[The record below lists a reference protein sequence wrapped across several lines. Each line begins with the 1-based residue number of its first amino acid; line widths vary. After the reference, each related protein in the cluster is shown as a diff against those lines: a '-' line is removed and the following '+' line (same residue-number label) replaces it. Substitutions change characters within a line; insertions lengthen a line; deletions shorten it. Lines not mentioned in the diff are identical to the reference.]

1 MTPDVRTMVVDV
13 TMFSQDVFIAIVTTD
28 FMEKSAIPLDE
39 QP

>member
-1 MTPDVRTMVVDV
+1 MIPDVRTMVVDV
-13 TMFSQDVFIAIVTTD
+13 TMFSLDGFIVIVTTD